1 MAKQVLFLVSTS
13 CEQASTRYRVLQ
25 YIPALHAAGFSAT
38 VSPFLSPEQ
47 ERRLYDTG
55 ISPQKA
61 LDILVAG
68 FKRLGTALRARSFD
82 FVVIGREAML
92 YGPPFLEWWIRRIF
106 RLPIIFDY
114 DDAVYIPYVSPTYG
128 KAVQWIKCPWKID
141 RIIRMSAHVLAAS
154 PLLVEHARELNACVT
169 FMPTVVDVRQYQD
182 VQPWPRPDTKP
193 VIGWIGSH
201 STAQYL
207 KLVAPAMQEAA
218 RRYSFVFRV
227 IGAREKIEIPGVD
240 VENRA
245 WVLADEIRNFR
256 SLDIGLYP
264 LFDDAWARGK
274 AAFKAIQ
281 YLAAGVPCVS
291 SYVGMTRDIIQHGV
305 TGLIARDTEEWVANI
320 EALLKD
326 SSLGKRLAVSGL
338 EHIRRQYSLDAHAP
352 RMVEVFRKVA
362 GTQLPHN

>member
-25 YIPALHAAGFSAT
+25 YIPALNAAGFNVT

-47 ERRLYDTG
+47 ERRLYETV
-55 ISPQKA
+55 ISPRKM
-61 LDILVAG
+61 LDILAAG
-68 FKRLGTALRARSFD
+68 FKRLAAALRARSFD

-92 YGPPFLEWWIRRIF
+92 FGPPFIEWWVHRVC

-114 DDAVYIPYVSPTYG
+114 DDAVYVSYVSPTYG
-128 KAVQWIKCPWKID
+128 KAAQWIKCPWKTD
-141 RIIRMSAHVLAAS
+141 SIIRMSAHVLAAS
-154 PLLVEHARELNACVT
+154 PTLVEHARELGASVT

-182 VQPWPRPDTKP
+182 TQPWPRSDPKP
-193 VIGWIGSH
+193 VVGWIGSH

-207 KLVAPAMQEAA
+207 TIISQALQELA
-218 RRYSFVFRV
+218 RRHSFIFRV
-227 IGAREKIEIPGVD
+227 VGAREKIEIPGVS

-245 WVLADEIRNFR
+245 WVLADEIGNFR

-291 SYVGMTRDIIQHGV
+291 SPVGMTREIIEHGV
-305 TGLIARDTEEWVANI
+305 TGLVARNTEEWVAHI

-326 SSLGKRLAVSGL
+326 PSLCRRLAARGL
-338 EHIRRQYSLDAHAP
+338 EHIREHYSLDAHAP
-352 RMVEVFRKVA
+352 RLVDVFRNVA
-362 GTQLPHN
+362 GR